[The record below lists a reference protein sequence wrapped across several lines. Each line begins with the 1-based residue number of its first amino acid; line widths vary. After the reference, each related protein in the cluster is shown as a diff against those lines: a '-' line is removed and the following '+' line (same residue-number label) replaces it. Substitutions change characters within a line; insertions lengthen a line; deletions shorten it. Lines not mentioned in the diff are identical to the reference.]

1 MQVEI
6 SKERALELID
16 KVAVFIASRRMGA
29 PALLFLESLRPL
41 HFIGSQ
47 IMYFLSPF
55 ASVVLK
61 GDEFEEF
68 AALISDH
75 ENIHLLIKRIDELD
89 EQFNEEQRR
98 LERIKRKKFWAKIKK
113 FFKKKN
119 KVNNGGKL

>member
-98 LERIKRKKFWAKIKK
+98 LERIKRKKIWAKIKK